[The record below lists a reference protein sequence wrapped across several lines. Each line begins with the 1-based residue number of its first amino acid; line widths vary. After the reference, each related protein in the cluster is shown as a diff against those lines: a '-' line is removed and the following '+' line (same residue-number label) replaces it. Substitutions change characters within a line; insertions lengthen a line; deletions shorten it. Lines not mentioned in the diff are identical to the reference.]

1 MGLKAVDLFCGV
13 GGLTCGV
20 IKSGIEVVAGIDID
34 KTCEYAYTY
43 NNKAKFINKSVVDI
57 SSEEINNLFGTNN
70 VKILMGCAPC
80 QPFSRYQKDKQ
91 NRSKHEK
98 WGLLYSFLEH
108 IKNIKPEIVSMENV
122 SELVHEKIFL
132 DFING
137 LKNMGYNVSYSVV
150 NAADYGVPQR
160 RKRLLLLAS
169 LYGEIS
175 IIPPTHINNHI
186 TVRQAIGRLPAIS
199 AGSFDKNDPLHR
211 SSKLSPINLE
221 RIKHSVEGGTWRD
234 WPVKLLPNCYKKDSG
249 KSYSSVYGR
258 MKWDDISPTLTT
270 QFNRYGTGRYG
281 HPAQDRALSLREGAI
296 IQSFPEDYEFISP
309 SNPNTDSS
317 IARQIGNA
325 VPVKLGTVIGQS
337 ILQHINLIKETNG
350 ELYERLQN
358 KDKSENV
365 GVIK

>member
-34 KTCEYAYTY
+34 KTCEFAYTY
-43 NNKAKFINKSVVDI
+43 NNKAKFIHKSVVDI
-57 SSEEINNLFGTNN
+57 NSNEIDDLFGNDN

-80 QPFSRYQKDKQ
+80 QPFSRHQKDKQ
-91 NRSKHEK
+91 NRNKHEK
-98 WGLLYSFLEH
+98 WGLLYSFLDH
-108 IKNIKPEIVSMENV
+108 VKIIKPEIVSMENV
-122 SELVHEKIFL
+122 SELEHEKIFN
-132 DFING
+132 DFVKG
-137 LKNMGYNVSYSVV
+137 LKEIGYYVTYVVV

-169 LYGEIS
+169 LYGKINF
-175 IIPPTHINNHI
+175 IPATHLNNHI
-186 TVRQAIGRLPAIS
+186 TVRQAIGELPEIN
-199 AGSFDKNDPLHR
+199 AGSFDVNDPLHR
-211 SSKLSPINLE
+211 SPSLSELNLE
-221 RIKHSVEGGTWRD
+221 RIRNSVQGGTWRD
-234 WPVKLLPNCYKKDSG
+234 WPEHLLPDCYKKESG

-281 HPAQDRALSLREGAI
+281 HPSQDRALSLREGAI
-296 IQSFPEDYEFISP
+296 IQSFPKNYQFISP
-309 SNPNTDSS
+309 TNPNMDCA

-325 VPVKLGTVIGQS
+325 VPVRLGEIIGLS
-337 ILQHINLIKETNG
+337 ILEHLNLMKEING

-358 KDKSENV
+358 KDKSKDV
-365 GVIK
+365 GTIK